1 MVILISKMRKEKN
14 IFANIDQSSIL
25 LYILLMIL
33 GWINIYASQYND
45 DTSFALDLTSRYGK
59 QLLFILI
66 ACFVGFL
73 TLIIDWK
80 FYYSLS
86 YLFYISIVLLLI
98 AVLFK
103 GGMAGG
109 STSWFEI
116 GNFKFQPS
124 EFAKFT
130 TALAL
135 AKYYN
140 NIHFKKVSTLNKLK
154 TYAIIL
160 LPFGLIILQND
171 LGTALV
177 FTAFVLVLYREGLS
191 GNILILI
198 LIISILFVMT
208 LLIEKLLL
216 IGIFGAIITFLIF
229 LSWKKKKEIILLIS
243 ILIISISFIFSVNY
257 IFNNVLA
264 HHQRTRI
271 NVLLGTEIDPHGAG
285 YNLIQSKIA
294 IGSGGF
300 SGKGFLN
307 GTQTRF
313 DFVPEQSTDFI
324 FCTIGEEWGFLGS
337 LLFMILFIGLLL
349 RVLFLAERQRSNFSR
364 IYGYSVATILFMHFV
379 INIGMTIG
387 LLPVIGIPLPFISY
401 GGSSL
406 VGFTILLFIFLNL
419 DSYRLQ
425 ILR

>member
-1 MVILISKMRKEKN
+1 MRKAKN
-14 IFANIDQSSIL
+14 IFANIDKVSIL
-25 LYILLMIL
+25 LYVLLILF
-33 GWINIYASQYND
+33 GVTSIYASQYND
-45 DTSFALDLTSRYGK
+45 DTSFSLDLTSRYGK
-59 QLLFILI
+59 QLFFIVISCLV
-66 ACFVGFL
+66 AFL

-86 YLFYISIVLLLI
+86 YLFYISMILLLI
-98 AVLFK
+98 GVLFK
-103 GGMAGG
+103 GEVVGG

-116 GNFKFQPS
+116 GSFKFQPA

-140 NIHFKKVSTLNKLK
+140 NIHFKKISLLKRLK
-154 TYAIIL
+154 TYGVIL
-160 LPFGLIILQND
+160 LPFLLIILQND

-177 FTAFVLVLYREGLS
+177 FAAFVFVLYREGLS
-191 GNILILI
+191 GNILIFGFLI
-198 LIISILFVMT
+198 GVLFIMT

-216 IGIFGAIITFLIF
+216 TSIFGGIIILLIL
-229 LSWKKKKEIILLIS
+229 LSQKKKKEIIALIS

-257 IFNNVLA
+257 IFNEVLA
-264 HHQRTRI
+264 PHQRTRI
-271 NVLLGTEIDPHGAG
+271 NVLLGKEIDPQGAG

-300 SGKGFLN
+300 LGKGFLN

-337 LLFMILFIGLLL
+337 LFFMILFIGLLM

-364 IYGYSVATILFMHFV
+364 IYGYSVATILFLHFV

>member
-1 MVILISKMRKEKN
+1 MRAAKN
-14 IFANIDQSSIL
+14 IFANIDKVSIL
-25 LYILLMIL
+25 LYGLLML
-33 GWINIYASQYND
+33 FGWINIYASQYNE
-45 DTSFALDLTSRYGK
+45 DTAMALDFSTRYGK
-59 QLLFILI
+59 QLLFICI
-66 ACFVGFL
+66 ASFVAFL

-80 FYYSLS
+80 FYFSLS
-86 YLFYISIVLLLI
+86 YIFYISIILLLI
-98 AVLFK
+98 GVLFK
-103 GGMAGG
+103 GGITGG
-109 STSWFEI
+109 ATSWYEF

-124 EFAKFT
+124 EFAKFA

-140 NIHFKKVSTLNKLK
+140 SLHIKRISLKYKLK
-154 TYAIIL
+154 TYAIII
-160 LPFGLIILQND
+160 LPFLLIILQND

-177 FTAFVLVLYREGLS
+177 YAAFILVLYREGLS
-191 GNILILI
+191 GNILIFG
-198 LIISILFVMT
+198 LIIAILFVLT
-208 LLIEKLLL
+208 LVVERTI
-216 IGIFGAIITFLIF
+216 
-229 LSWKKKKEIILLIS
+229 LIS
-243 ILIISISFIFSVNY
+243 ILSAIAIFIYLFSRRKKKELLLILGVLITCTSFIFSVDY
-257 IFNNVLA
+257 IFNDVLS
-264 HHQRTRI
+264 HHHRKRI
-271 NVLLGTEIDPHGAG
+271 NILLGKDFDPHGAG

-337 LLFMILFIGLLL
+337 LFFMSLFVGLLL

-364 IYGYSVATILFMHFV
+364 IYGYSVATILFMHLV

-406 VGFTILLFIFLNL
+406 IGFTILLFIFLNL